1 MEDQLA
7 AKAVEFSAAAAAAVP
22 GQGLPEH
29 DTRARLKEKLR
40 QDTQKGT

>member
-7 AKAVEFSAAAAAAVP
+7 AKAVEFAAAAVP